1 MEKLKQLFTDHYVIP
16 EEWLWVIF
24 GVVVLLL
31 LFFDLFL
38 FNRKNE
44 VPNFWHTLN
53 LCIVYIL
60 AACVFGVFIIYEE
73 GVDKGMD
80 FFTGFLVEKSLS
92 LDNIFIMSLIFSSLG
107 VPRMYQHRV
116 LFWGILG
123 AIVMRALLILVG
135 ETLIS
140 NFHWVLYIFSAFLV
154 YTGVKMLL
162 HKGEEEPAF
171 EETRMFKFFSK
182 IFHVTGKIHGEHF
195 FVKEN
200 GKHYIT
206 PLFFALI
213 TIETMD
219 VIFALDSIPAIFLI
233 TQDVFIVYTSNIFAI
248 LGLRALYF
256 LLEAVVHKFKYL
268 KPALSIILIFI
279 GLKIFAPRVL
289 GFELEA
295 WHSLSVTFGLLFAG
309 IAVSLWKAK
318 DEKSP
323 EA

>member
-1 MEKLKQLFTDHYVIP
+1 MEKLKDLFTNHPVLP
-16 EEWLWVIF
+16 ESWLWVIF
-24 GVVVLLL
+24 GVAVIVLLL
-31 LFFDLFL
+31 WDLLF

-44 VPNFWHTLN
+44 VPNFVHTLVV
-53 LCIVYIL
+53 CIVYIL
-60 AACVFGVFIIYEE
+60 AACVFGVFVMYEE
-73 GVDKGMD
+73 GVDKGML

-123 AIVMRALLILVG
+123 AVIMRAILIFLG
-135 ETLIS
+135 EALIS
-140 NFHWVLYIFSAFLV
+140 QFHWVLYIFSAFLV
-154 YTGVKMLL
+154 YTGIKMVLPET
-162 HKGEEEPAF
+162 EEK
-171 EETRMFKFFSK
+171 EELKDSRMYKLMSRF
-182 IFHVTGKIHGEHF
+182 FHVTHEIRGEHF

-213 TIETMD
+213 IIETMD

-256 LLEAVVHKFKYL
+256 LLEAAVHKFVYL
-268 KPALSIILIFI
+268 KQALSVILIFI
-279 GLKIFAPRVL
+279 GLKIFLPYFGVN
-289 GFELEA
+289 LEA
-295 WHSLSVTFGLLFAG
+295 WHSLSITFGLLFVGMVA
-309 IAVSLWKAK
+309 SLLRLQSGK
-318 DEKSP
+318 KS
-323 EA
+323 A

>member
-1 MEKLKQLFTDHYVIP
+1 MDKISDFFTNHAVLP
-16 EEWLWVIF
+16 ESWMWVIF
-24 GVVVLLL
+24 GIAVVVLLL
-31 LFFDLFL
+31 WDLLF

-44 VPNFWHTLN
+44 VPNFFHTLIV
-53 LCIVYIL
+53 CVVYIL
-60 AACVFGVFIIYEE
+60 AACVFGVFVIYEE
-73 GVDKGMD
+73 GLDKGML

-123 AIVMRALLILVG
+123 AVVMRALLIFLG
-135 ETLIS
+135 EALIS
-140 NFHWVLYIFSAFLV
+140 NFHWVLYVFSAFLV
-154 YTGVKMLL
+154 YTGIKMVLPE
-162 HKGEEEPAF
+162 GEEKQELKDS
-171 EETRMFKFFSK
+171 RLYRVLSK
-182 IFHVTGKIHGEHF
+182 MFHVTHEIRGEHF

-213 TIETMD
+213 IIETMD

-256 LLEAVVHKFKYL
+256 LLEAAVHKFVYL
-268 KPALSIILIFI
+268 KQALSVILIFI
-279 GLKIFAPRVL
+279 GLKIFLPKI
-289 GFELEA
+289 GIEIEA
-295 WHSLSVTFGLLFAG
+295 WHSLTITFSLLFAG
-309 IAVSLWKAK
+309 IAFSLLKLHREKA
-318 DEKSP
+318 
-323 EA
+323 A